1 MMTTHYS
8 KLGLPDYTQVLK
20 GVEPSVKKK
29 FYEDLL
35 NGRKVPNQSG
45 QQQDMPGLNDQL
57 LEAIA
62 DARSFEDA
70 LNLRSISIREANLYG
85 ELLERGEAELAMMAY
100 EFAVKTD
107 RLSTIMNEVV
117 RIQTAL
123 EELRTAGS
131 DIHVGPRLG

>member
-1 MMTTHYS
+1 MTTHYS